1 MVEHAMHLPV
11 ALDAY
16 AFSLSDSP
24 GGLLF
29 LLRLLHIQS
38 EEPMPQIAVSL
49 TMPTKVVLVQVPRL
63 MNGLRLRSRQCMKV
77 FIHSKTEEGPV

>member
-1 MVEHAMHLPV
+1 MHLPV

-49 TMPTKVVLVQVPRL
+49 TMPTKVELVQVPRL
-63 MNGLRLRSRQCMKV
+63 TNGLRSRSRQCTKA
-77 FIHSKTEEGPV
+77 FIDSKTEEETV